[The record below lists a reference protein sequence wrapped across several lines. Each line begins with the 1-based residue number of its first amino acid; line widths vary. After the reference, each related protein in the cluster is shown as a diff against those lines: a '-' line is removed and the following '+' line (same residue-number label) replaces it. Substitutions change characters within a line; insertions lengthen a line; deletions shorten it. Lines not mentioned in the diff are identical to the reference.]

1 MFVNTIRIAVVS
13 LSWQHFRQYIEH
25 NLFDMKNF
33 VYFVFALCVAFVSSC
48 TESEDS
54 GNISISGNKSI
65 SSSSEGG
72 DFKVSFTA
80 IDAWYASVIRVTK
93 SDTLNWISISPDSGT
108 AGECTVDVS
117 VSPNYGSESRKA
129 GIVISCAGETVTV
142 TVTQK
147 GSSDDEG
154 SVVPDT
160 AVVVNP
166 KRLLRRIQSCDG
178 TLCED
183 DVLFRYVTDDEL
195 GYMEATGRDGNGE
208 MVYVEKTTIS
218 RDNNNIVVI
227 SDYLEEFI
235 DTGKEIS
242 EDRYVYVLNDDGT
255 IGYCEEAPDRKFV
268 YDNGRLVKAYS
279 MDDGYATSYDFV
291 WNSGNLT
298 SMASGSYDEQ
308 FVYSKYL
315 CDRSS
320 ILDINWMLGSGY
332 HTGGGISIAG
342 FAGLLG
348 KKSENI
354 VIPVIDGLS
363 QNQTE
368 ANRPEYLLASDDGK
382 EVRRGY
388 ERLYSSDD
396 VTFTCELGEKGR
408 LTFLR
413 AEADA
418 IKEVYETI
426 YRYVINFDGYS
437 EEVGGETRYY
447 DFEIEFVKKEMVS
460 SEITGK
466 CFNEVRLEY

>member
-1 MFVNTIRIAVVS
+1 
-13 LSWQHFRQYIEH
+13 
-25 NLFDMKNF
+25 MKNF
-33 VYFVFALCVAFVSSC
+33 VYLVIALCVAFVSSC

-80 IDAWYASVIRVTK
+80 IDAWYASVTRVTK
-93 SDTLNWISISPDSGT
+93 SDTLDWISISPDSGV

-117 VSPNYGSESRKA
+117 VSPNNGSESRKA

-147 GSSDDEG
+147 GSSDDDDN
-154 SVVPDT
+154 VVPDT

-166 KRLLRRIQSCDG
+166 QRMLRRIQNCDG
-178 TLCED
+178 TLQED
-183 DVLFRYVTDDEL
+183 EILLGSEGDKLAQMEVT
-195 GYMEATGRDGNGE
+195 GYENGE
-208 MVYVEKTTIS
+208 LTYIDRIRLHYTLDNSVEINYYAEFYTNGEK
-218 RDNNNIVVI
+218 
-227 SDYLEEFI
+227 EE
-235 DTGKEIS
+235 TYN
-242 EDRYVYVLNDDGT
+242 DRYVYVLNDDGT

-368 ANRPEYLLASDDGK
+368 ANRPEYLLASDNGK

-418 IKEVYETI
+418 IKEVYETV

-460 SEITGK
+460 SEVTGK
-466 CFNEVRLEY
+466 CFNEVSLEY